1 MQGRTEATVCR
12 KLIGCLNE
20 RMVAEAVQSLHRE
33 GHDVIVVDP
42 RETAAAGAR
51 QWPVGVSAAVRA
63 PARMPPGSQNE
74 EELTL

>member
-1 MQGRTEATVCR
+1 
-12 KLIGCLNE
+12 
-20 RMVAEAVQSLHRE
+20 MVAEAVQSLDRE

-51 QWPVGVSAAVRA
+51 QWLCKWSVGVSEAVRA
-63 PARMPPGSQNE
+63 PAGMPPGSQDE